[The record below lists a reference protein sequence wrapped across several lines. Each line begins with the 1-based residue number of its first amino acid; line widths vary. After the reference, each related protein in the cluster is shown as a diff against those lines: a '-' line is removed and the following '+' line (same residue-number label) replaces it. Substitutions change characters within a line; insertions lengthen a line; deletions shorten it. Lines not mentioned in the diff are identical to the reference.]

1 MHLIAA
7 QTLATQVSII
17 HRQVPWAVI
26 LPERNAVLRFLHW
39 CSGSGLGRLDAG
51 TRLLSG
57 FIAMLFDDD
66 LGIKHSGKVT
76 VVISAFRAI
85 NQSALLVLK
94 STLMAIK

>member
-1 MHLIAA
+1 
-7 QTLATQVSII
+7 
-17 HRQVPWAVI
+17 
-26 LPERNAVLRFLHW
+26 
-39 CSGSGLGRLDAG
+39 
-51 TRLLSG
+51 
-57 FIAMLFDDD
+57 MLFDDD